1 MKASHM
7 GDRLYDLM
15 ESDYQKFNEELR
27 YLGWLSTNE
36 VAGLVEKASDRQLVS
51 LLAQEETLEISE
63 ELKAVLATFY
73 RSPFCANHIA
83 DRINSARCLLAEILA
98 LTKGC
103 DSTNERRFQEVM
115 DVLWLM
121 RLEVIEKDD

>member
-36 VAGLVEKASDRQLVS
+36 VSGLVEKASDRQLVS
-51 LLAQEETLEISE
+51 LLGQEEKLEISK

-83 DRINSARCLLAEILA
+83 DRINSVRCLLAEILA

-103 DSTNERRFQEVM
+103 DPTNERRLQQVM

-121 RLEVIEKDD
+121 RLEVIKEDD